1 MIALNTQSG
10 LEYLHGGLDGLKY
23 QKGPWTSFM
32 DMHSG
37 GSTKVKT
44 YEYIYIQMAEEDA
57 RVFFS
62 AMFGRSPGRVTCD
75 CCGPDY
81 SISEYATLEEATKYV
96 RTYIRPKG
104 EDIETYAAQLGAL
117 VVITQ
122 EQPKEV
128 TDAREDQ

>member
-1 MIALNTQSG
+1 MVIVLNTQSG
-10 LEYLHGGLDGLKY
+10 PQRQGGLDGLNY
-23 QKGPWTSFM
+23 QAGPWTRFM

-57 RVFFS
+57 RTFFS
-62 AMFGRSPGRVTCD
+62 TTFGRNPNRVTCD

-81 SISEYATLEEATKYV
+81 LIDEYSTLEEATKYERV
-96 RTYIRPKG
+96 YLRPEG
-104 EDIETYAAQLGAL
+104 EDLGAYTLIPELL

-122 EQPKEV
+122 EQPKET
-128 TDAREDQ
+128 TDACEDQ